1 MTNDEFIDESQQKH
15 TGRRSRDR
23 SDFVIPSCFVIIH
36 LSLVFALPVELF
48 SLSWQHAGTS
58 PDGQSGFNERRR
70 DDHSL
75 TLWRERFEGI
85 EIKAVEGK
93 GENGHFGQRQFFG

>member
-36 LSLVFALPVELF
+36 LSLVFAFAVEVF
-48 SLSWQHAGTS
+48 SLSWQHAGAPRLTAS
-58 PDGQSGFNERRR
+58 PVSMN
-70 DDHSL
+70 
-75 TLWRERFEGI
+75 
-85 EIKAVEGK
+85 V
-93 GENGHFGQRQFFG
+93 GETITV

>member
-1 MTNDEFIDESQQKH
+1 MLRKY
-15 TGRRSRDR
+15 
-23 SDFVIPSCFVIIH
+23 
-36 LSLVFALPVELF
+36 SLVIGFRVARRTLF
-48 SLSWQHAGTS
+48 VFMATCWRTS